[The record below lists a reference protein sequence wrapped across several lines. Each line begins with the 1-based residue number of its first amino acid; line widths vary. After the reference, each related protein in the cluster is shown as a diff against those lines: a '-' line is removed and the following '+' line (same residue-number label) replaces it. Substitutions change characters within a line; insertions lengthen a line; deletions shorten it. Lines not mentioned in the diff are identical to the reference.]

1 MDSEKPPVTERHL
14 PLIPATGDD
23 WEPPNEFDGY
33 QLRGCIGKGAMGR
46 VYKAYEHGLHRL
58 VAVKFV
64 EAVRRSEPELYQ
76 RFLLGTRAIA
86 RLQHPN
92 VEPIY
97 RIGEVNGRPY
107 IPYQFGRGAT
117 HDQPAP
123 PPPPPHPLPTGLYFA

>member
-14 PLIPATGDD
+14 TLIPATGDD

-76 RFLLGTRAIA
+76 RFLLGGTAIA
-86 RLQHPN
+86 RRKNPDGLA
-92 VEPIY
+92 VY
-97 RIGEVNGRPY
+97 RNGEFHERAY
-107 IPYQFGRGAT
+107 IP
-117 HDQPAP
+117 
-123 PPPPPHPLPTGLYFA
+123 